1 VLVQTIEQIRER
13 YESSPH
19 SEFQVEG
26 RFAVASHSVREGKG
40 GKFAVL
46 ELRDPT
52 GSFTARSFDADSVDA
67 LAQVGAIDG
76 YLKISTF
83 NGTMS
88 IVLQRYQIAQ
98 LDTAEILRFAG
109 LDADA
114 HASRV
119 AQIQAWIDECQGT
132 VYGDVLRA
140 VFAEEGAWDA
150 FLMAPA
156 AVRMHHAEPG
166 GLVRHLFEVGKA
178 GLALLESTSAPFD
191 RAYFLAGVML
201 HDIGKL
207 DTYTLPPTIA
217 YTAQGQMVEHQ
228 IYSSVRTAR
237 ACAVVNAPR
246 SIELKLVHI
255 IEQAHGA
262 YRHAEWQDPVGLE
275 AKALATADY
284 FSSRLGTTDR
294 EDRAQ
299 DALDQ
304 LIAEDST
311 DAAQRLGSSE
321 NLPASFG
328 DQTLNSGAQ
337 PLVAHSGGLF

>member
-1 VLVQTIEQIRER
+1 MQTIEQIRQR
-13 YESSPH
+13 YELSPH

-40 GKFAVL
+40 GRFAVL

-52 GSFTARSFDADSVDA
+52 GSFTARCFDSDSVDA
-67 LAQVGAIDG
+67 LAQVGAVDAT
-76 YLKISTF
+76 LKISTF
-83 NGTMS
+83 NNAMS
-88 IVLQRYQIAQ
+88 IVLQRYRAAE
-98 LDTAEILRFAG
+98 LDATEILRFAG
-109 LDADA
+109 LDTDA
-114 HASRV
+114 HATRV
-119 AQIQAWIDECQGT
+119 AQIRSWIDECKGT
-132 VYGDVLRA
+132 IYGDVLNA

-178 GLALLESTSAPFD
+178 GLALLESTSSPFD

-207 DTYTLPPTIA
+207 DTYTLPPTIS

-237 ACAVVNAPR
+237 ACAAANAPR

-299 DALDQ
+299 DALDD
-304 LIAEDST
+304 LIADDSSN
-311 DAAQRLGSSE
+311 AAHGLNAPNGFPE
-321 NLPASFG
+321 SFG
-328 DQTLNSGAQ
+328 GESTSASAA
-337 PLVAHSGGLF
+337 PAVAHAGGLF